1 MAARLRAFDW
11 RGHAFGEPS
20 TWPVE
25 LRVAIALCM
34 HSSLPTAI
42 YWGPELR
49 LIYNDAWA
57 PIPAERHPWA
67 IGQPAE
73 TVWSDIWSVVGQQFE
88 GVIRSGRG
96 FSTLR
101 QRLPMRRNGEVTE
114 SYWDYSFT
122 PIFGAGGDVLGVM
135 NQGREV
141 TGDVLAARD
150 QQFLFDMGDRLRD
163 HAIEGAGATAIIK
176 TVMEPLVA
184 HLGLSRAGYAVIE
197 PGEELCAALGDWSI
211 PGQISLAGQRYR
223 LPDFGDDVH
232 GAVRAGLMVSAD
244 MVAPGD
250 ERHSRTAAESFASI
264 GVKAYLLAPVVRD
277 ARATAVVYLHD
288 SQPRRWDERQA
299 EFAREIAGRVWLA
312 LRNADATARLSAS
325 ERRFSAIFDT
335 SSVGLSEVDA
345 DGRFIRFNPTM
356 GRLLGRAPETA
367 REHTVAEVTHPDDIA
382 ETRMRLAGA
391 IERGGSYDIEKRYV
405 RPDGEIVWAVSNVTR
420 LVDAE
425 GVASFFSVTTD
436 VTERK
441 DHDRIRAWLLAEL
454 NHRVKNNLSTVQA
467 LAHQSLASSSTPEE
481 FQRSFDARLMALSR
495 AHDLLMRETW
505 TSAGLGQIVAETLA
519 PFRLDEDGRIVI
531 GGPEVRLSPT
541 AAVTMTLAF
550 HELATN
556 AARFGALSSAGGRVA
571 VEWSVDQT
579 DDGGVLNLSWRE
591 SGGPD
596 VPPPTRRGFGSRLI
610 ERGAARELGG
620 RVRLDFEPGGVACL
634 FQLPLSQKI
643 TTP

>member
-1 MAARLRAFDW
+1 
-11 RGHAFGEPS
+11 
-20 TWPVE
+20 
-25 LRVAIALCM
+25 
-34 HSSLPTAI
+34 
-42 YWGPELR
+42 
-49 LIYNDAWA
+49 
-57 PIPAERHPWA
+57 
-67 IGQPAE
+67 
-73 TVWSDIWSVVGQQFE
+73 
-88 GVIRSGRG
+88 
-96 FSTLR
+96 
-101 QRLPMRRNGEVTE
+101 
-114 SYWDYSFT
+114 
-122 PIFGAGGDVLGVM
+122 
-135 NQGREV
+135 
-141 TGDVLAARD
+141 
-150 QQFLFDMGDRLRD
+150 
-163 HAIEGAGATAIIK
+163 
-176 TVMEPLVA
+176 
-184 HLGLSRAGYAVIE
+184 
-197 PGEELCAALGDWSI
+197 
-211 PGQISLAGQRYR
+211 
-223 LPDFGDDVH
+223 
-232 GAVRAGLMVSAD
+232 
-244 MVAPGD
+244 
-250 ERHSRTAAESFASI
+250 
-264 GVKAYLLAPVVRD
+264 
-277 ARATAVVYLHD
+277 
-288 SQPRRWDERQA
+288 
-299 EFAREIAGRVWLA
+299 
-312 LRNADATARLSAS
+312 
-325 ERRFSAIFDT
+325 
-335 SSVGLSEVDA
+335 
-345 DGRFIRFNPTM
+345 M

>member
-11 RGHAFGEPS
+11 RGHALGEPS

-25 LRVAIALCM
+25 LRVAIGLCM

-42 YWGPELR
+42 YWGPDLR

-67 IGQPAE
+67 IGRPAE
-73 TVWSDIWSVVGQQFE
+73 TVWSDIWGVVGPQFD

-101 QRLPMRRNGEVTE
+101 QRLPMRREGVVAE

-122 PIFGAGGDVLGVM
+122 PIFGADGEVLGVM

-141 TGDVLAARD
+141 TGDVLGARD
-150 QQFLFDMGDRLRD
+150 QQFLFDTGDRLRD
-163 HAIEGAGATAIIK
+163 LAIEGAGAVAIIEA
-176 TVMEPLVA
+176 VMEPLVA
-184 HLGLSRAGYAVIE
+184 HLGLSRAGYAMIE
-197 PGEELCAALGDWSI
+197 PGEELCTPIADWQV
-211 PGQISLAGQRYR
+211 PGQRSLTGARYQIA
-223 LPDFGDDVH
+223 DFGADVH
-232 GAVRAGLMVSAD
+232 AAMQAGLMVSAGS
-244 MVAPGD
+244 VAADDG
-250 ERHSRTAAESFASI
+250 RHSRKATESFAAI
-264 GVKAYLLAPVVRD
+264 GVKSYLLAPVVRD
-277 ARATAVVYLHD
+277 GHATAIVYLHD

-312 LRNADATARLSAS
+312 LRNADASARLSAS
-325 ERRFSAIFDT
+325 ERRFEAIFDT
-335 SSVGLSEVDA
+335 AAIGLSEIDA

-356 GRLLGRAPETA
+356 GRILGRAPETA
-367 REHTVAEVTHPDDIA
+367 REHTIASVTHPEDVA
-382 ETRMRLAGA
+382 ESEARFAGA
-391 IERGGSYDIEKRYV
+391 LEGGGSYVIEKRYQ
-405 RPDGEIVWAVSNVTR
+405 RPDGEVVWTASHVTR
-420 LVDAE
+420 LVDAD
-425 GVASFFSVTTD
+425 GTQSFFTVTTD

-556 AARFGALSSAGGRVA
+556 AARFGALSSPNGQVA
-571 VEWSVDQT
+571 VEWSVGQT
-579 DDGGVLNLSWRE
+579 EAGGVVNLIWRE

-620 RVRLDFEPGGVACL
+620 RVRLEFEPEGVACV

>member
-11 RGHAFGEPS
+11 RGHALGEPS

-25 LRVAIALCM
+25 LRVAIGLCM

-42 YWGPELR
+42 YWGPDLR

-67 IGQPAE
+67 IGRPAE
-73 TVWSDIWSVVGQQFE
+73 TVWSDIWSVVGPQFD

-101 QRLPMRRNGEVTE
+101 QRLPMRREGVVSE

-122 PIFGAGGDVLGVM
+122 PIFGADGEVLGVM

-141 TGDVLAARD
+141 TADVLGARD
-150 QQFLFDMGDRLRD
+150 QQFLFDTGDRLRD
-163 HAIEGAGATAIIK
+163 LAIEGVGAVAIIEA
-176 TVMEPLVA
+176 VMEPLVA
-184 HLGLSRAGYAVIE
+184 HLGLSRAGYAIIE
-197 PGEELCAALGDWSI
+197 PGEELCTPIADRQV
-211 PGQISLAGQRYR
+211 PGQRSLTGARYQIA
-223 LPDFGDDVH
+223 DFGADVH
-232 GAVRAGLMVSAD
+232 AAMQAGLMVSAGS
-244 MVAPGD
+244 VAADDG
-250 ERHSRTAAESFASI
+250 RHSRKATESFAAI
-264 GVKAYLLAPVVRD
+264 GVKSYLLAPVVRD
-277 ARATAVVYLHD
+277 GHATAIVYLHD

-299 EFAREIAGRVWLA
+299 ELAREIAGRIWLA
-312 LRNADATARLSAS
+312 LRNADASARLSAS
-325 ERRFSAIFDT
+325 ERRFEAIFDT
-335 SSVGLSEVDA
+335 AAIGLSEIDA

-356 GRLLGRAPETA
+356 GRILGRAPETA
-367 REHTVAEVTHPDDIA
+367 REHTIASVTHPKDVA
-382 ETRMRLAGA
+382 ESEARFAGA
-391 IERGGSYDIEKRYV
+391 LEGGGSYVIEKRYQ
-405 RPDGEIVWAVSNVTR
+405 RPDGEVVWTASHVTR
-420 LVDAE
+420 LVDAD
-425 GVASFFSVTTD
+425 GTQSFFTVTTD

-467 LAHQSLASSSTPEE
+467 LAKQSLASSSTPEE
-481 FQRSFDARLMALSR
+481 FQRTFDARLMALSR

-556 AARFGALSSAGGRVA
+556 AARFGALSDPNGRVA
-571 VEWSVDQT
+571 VEWSVGRT
-579 DDGGVLNLSWRE
+579 EAGGVVNLIWRE

-620 RVRLDFEPGGVACL
+620 RVRLEFEPEGVACV

>member
-11 RGHAFGEPS
+11 RGHALGEPS

-25 LRVAIALCM
+25 LRVAIGLCM

-42 YWGPELR
+42 YWGPDLR

-67 IGQPAE
+67 IGRPAE
-73 TVWSDIWSVVGQQFE
+73 TVWSDIWSVVGPQFD

-101 QRLPMRRNGEVTE
+101 QHLPMRRGGVIGE

-122 PIFGAGGDVLGVM
+122 PIFGADGEVLGVM

-163 HAIEGAGATAIIK
+163 LAIEGAGAVAIIK
-176 TVMEPLVA
+176 AVMEPLVA
-184 HLGLSRAGYAVIE
+184 HLGLSRAGYAMIE
-197 PGEELCAALGDWSI
+197 PGEELCTPIADWQI
-211 PGQISLAGQRYR
+211 PGQRSLTGARYQIA
-223 LPDFGDDVH
+223 DFGADVH
-232 GAVRAGLMVSAD
+232 GAMQAGLMVSAGS
-244 MVAPGD
+244 VAAD
-250 ERHSRTAAESFASI
+250 DSRHSQKATESFAAI
-264 GVKAYLLAPVVRD
+264 GVKSYLLAPVVRD
-277 ARATAVVYLHD
+277 GHATAIVYLHD

-325 ERRFSAIFDT
+325 EQRFEAIFNT
-335 SSVGLSEVDA
+335 AAIGLSEIDA

-356 GRLLGRAPETA
+356 GTILGREPETA
-367 REHTVAEVTHPDDIA
+367 REQTIASVTFPDDIA
-382 ETRMRLAGA
+382 ESEARFAGA
-391 IERGGSYDIEKRYV
+391 LEGGGSYVIEKRYQ
-405 RPDGEIVWAVSNVTR
+405 RPDGDVVWTVSHVTR

-425 GVASFFSVTTD
+425 GTLSFFTVTTD

-441 DHDRIRAWLLAEL
+441 EQDRIRAWLLAEL

-467 LAHQSLASSSTPEE
+467 LAQQSLAASSTPEE

-519 PFRLDEDGRIVI
+519 PFRLDEDGRIMI

-556 AARFGALSSAGGRVA
+556 AARFGALSSPSGRVS
-571 VEWSVDQT
+571 VQWSVDQT
-579 DDGGVLNLSWRE
+579 EAGGVVKLNWRE
-591 SGGPD
+591 NGGPE

-620 RVRLDFEPGGVACL
+620 HVRLDFEPGGVACV
-634 FQLPLSQKI
+634 FHLPLSQKI